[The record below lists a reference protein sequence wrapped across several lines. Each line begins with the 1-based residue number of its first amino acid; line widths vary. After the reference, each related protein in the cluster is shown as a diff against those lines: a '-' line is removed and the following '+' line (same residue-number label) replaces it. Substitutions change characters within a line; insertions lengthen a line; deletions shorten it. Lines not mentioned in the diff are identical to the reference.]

1 MRFRRSIGCLAGAA
15 ILVGGGLA
23 TAGPA
28 VAADAVTQT
37 YVDAVGVVH
46 YVYDPATRPQAQLQ
60 TDTGAKDS
68 SGNCAFTDK
77 GKGAA
82 DSTSITVI
90 DEVTFDPAACS
101 RVVSVAVYPESAVPT
116 VVSSSIAPQTE
127 SEASSTVSSSTRQV
141 TPLVTSWRQKLSAWV
156 GDPVGIHVSE
166 TNIDRTWDSTGYWS
180 DYHHWGW
187 WSPTGWWR
195 SAYSQIDTSTVGDTI
210 GDTIGSYSS
219 GTWYWSYSLNKS
231 GDCSALLSYHY
242 AFG

>member
-1 MRFRRSIGCLAGAA
+1 MSEEGSPPLDQLWLLTQSPRRI
-15 ILVGGGLA
+15 
-23 TAGPA
+23 
-28 VAADAVTQT
+28 
-37 YVDAVGVVH
+37 VDAVGVVH
-46 YVYDPATRPQAQLQ
+46 YAYDPATRPQAQLQ

-141 TPLVTSWRQKLSAWV
+141 TPLVTSWHQRLSAWV
-156 GDPVGIHVSE
+156 GDPVG
-166 TNIDRTWDSTGYWS
+166 
-180 DYHHWGW
+180 
-187 WSPTGWWR
+187 
-195 SAYSQIDTSTVGDTI
+195 DTI
-210 GDTIGSYSS
+210 GTYPS